1 MPRTG
6 VQGAQCAAGASDH
19 RAVTVPP
26 FQFRLERV
34 RSLRER
40 AEEQAK
46 EQLAAGLAHRVRG
59 EALLHQATTVVRAAH
74 AQARDAAVSGATA
87 ADLRAA
93 QVWMERAERER
104 QAAALDLDRR
114 DAEVAARRES
124 LAAAARDRQAIDK
137 LEERRRAAFDAEW
150 ALREQQA
157 IDEIAMVMHRR
168 ELAA

>member
-6 VQGAQCAAGASDH
+6 VQGAPCATAASDH

-46 EQLAAGLAHRVRG
+46 EQLAAGLAHRLRG
-59 EALLHQATTVVRAAH
+59 EALLHQATSVVREAH
-74 AQARDAAVSGATA
+74 AQARDTVLSGASA
-87 ADLRAA
+87 ADLQAA
-93 QVWMERAERER
+93 QAWMERAERER

-114 DAEVAARRES
+114 DAEVSARRVVLARAAQDHQAIARLEDRRRAEHRSAAARRE
-124 LAAAARDRQAIDK
+124 QAD
-137 LEERRRAAFDAEW
+137 L
-150 ALREQQA
+150 
-157 IDEIAMVMHRR
+157 DEIALAVHRR
-168 ELAA
+168 GAAA